1 MKHADPIQSVLD
13 RNLPR
18 PIAYRVSAELIAT
31 RKQAVAYLDDIGLTF
46 GPVAVQEL
54 LRENFAYTQAEA
66 ERVYTEWLADV

>member
-1 MKHADPIQSVLD
+1 MSAPFQATLD

-18 PIAYRVSAELIAT
+18 PIAYRVATELIAT
-31 RKQAVAYLDDIGLTF
+31 RKQAIVYLDDIGPTYYRAA
-46 GPVAVQEL
+46 AVEL

>member
-1 MKHADPIQSVLD
+1 MNAPFQATLD

-31 RKQAVAYLDDIGLTF
+31 RKQAIVYLDDIGPTYYRS
-46 GPVAVQEL
+46 AAIEL

-66 ERVYTEWLADV
+66 ERVYAEWLADV